1 MSITPERWKEI
12 EELYHASVDQAP
24 EIRDAL
30 LEKTSPEVREIVKRL
45 LSQEETGI
53 LDRPACNT
61 DEPSHSDG
69 RSEASTRLQA
79 FWSYFPGPKPR

>member
-1 MSITPERWKEI
+1 VVIRMSIAPERWKEI

-30 LEKTSPEVREIVKRL
+30 LKKTSPEVREIVQRL

-53 LDRPACNT
+53 LDRPAW
-61 DEPSHSDG
+61 
-69 RSEASTRLQA
+69 EAETELLTTSPA
-79 FWSYFPGPKPR
+79 IGPGSSLGPH